1 MLLRAFGCQ
10 RYLEN
15 PGRSRCQ
22 APQSPSPHK
31 SSSRITA
38 KGEPEAKILYGAPSP
53 TTRPEWS
60 KRPQRS
66 RPQGHS
72 LCRIQNTKLKS
83 ETRRTIPHNEVIKY
97 VPWLLSR
104 VHARTK
110 RIAQQT
116 QVRAD
121 HRILNRLFIFCSSE
135 QVNPHSRRAE
145 VFRR

>member
-1 MLLRAFGCQ
+1 VRLGARDIWKTQAVRGAKHLNHRHPIRAVPESPPKGNLRPKSCTVLH
-10 RYLEN
+10 RRLHD
-15 PGRSRCQ
+15 RSG
-22 APQSPSPHK
+22 QS
-31 SSSRITA
+31 
-38 KGEPEAKILYGAPSP
+38 
-53 TTRPEWS
+53 
-60 KRPQRS
+60 RPQRS